1 VEWALKTQK
10 EIVRKVNTY
19 KQQLALAMEEKINFD
34 NNLRPDI
41 DLVIFSLVDKLEV
54 LFWILDL
61 DLPDGDILDRLSV
74 IQH

>member
-1 VEWALKTQK
+1 MKTQK
-10 EIVRKVNTY
+10 EIVNKVNIY
-19 KQQLALAMEEKINFD
+19 KQQLAQAMEEKLNYD

-61 DLPDGDILDRLSV
+61 DLPEGDILDRLNI